1 MRYLKSRDWNVDEA
15 EKMLRNT
22 IEFRR
27 RTNVIDIDCRWCHER
42 PRFHTMVRARVAVRE
57 SPQHTHPISHNV
69 KCTSS
74 NGLFLL
80 QSQPIG
86 SFRQTLNVLDNV
98 PGCFIQNGVAF
109 QKLLNVSP
117 VVYFKG
123 VSLNFS

>member
-1 MRYLKSRDWNVDEA
+1 
-15 EKMLRNT
+15 
-22 IEFRR
+22 
-27 RTNVIDIDCRWCHER
+27 
-42 PRFHTMVRARVAVRE
+42 MVRARVAVRE
-57 SPQHTHPISHNV
+57 SPQHTHPFSHNV

-109 QKLLNVSP
+109 QQLLNVSP